1 MSRLIQTASA
11 GLFAAVAAACLYS
24 LAVAAPGDG
33 VKEER
38 ADGVRQSCEKA
49 FCLVAFF

>member
-1 MSRLIQTASA
+1 MSRLVQTVSA
-11 GLFAAVAAACLYS
+11 GLLAVTAAACLYS

-33 VKEER
+33 ASEDASETTRR
-38 ADGVRQSCEKA
+38 ACEKA

>member
-1 MSRLIQTASA
+1 MSRLIQLASA
-11 GLFAAVAAACLYS
+11 GLFAAIAAACLYS

-33 VKEER
+33 AAGEK
-38 ADGVRQSCEKA
+38 ADGLRQNCEKA

>member
-1 MSRLIQTASA
+1 MSKFVQQASA
-11 GLFAAVAAACLYS
+11 GLFAAIAAACLYS

-33 VKEER
+33 DAGER
-38 ADGVRQSCEKA
+38 ADGARQNCEKA